1 VLHTIRHGLKQ
12 AHNAHTRHLPGHV
25 SAQVRVV
32 NLLAIMG
39 VGLSGLYTALYGIV
53 FQSPPAA
60 GLNIVFTLAYLGYFW
75 VLPRG
80 GLQAS
85 RIWITLVFVVQVGVF
100 LLWAFPQESG
110 YHLHVIAGIPFA
122 FLVFPHP
129 ERWWRAATVVA
140 LLGIFFVAEWWNPPK
155 LFGEHPRVY
164 ARATYLLVVPVI
176 ALLVA
181 VVLQSFLNELH
192 RRDEALQQLA
202 VTDVLTGI
210 ANRRG
215 WMERA
220 QAMLAQA
227 QRMGSPACLVM
238 VDIDHFKPVNDRY
251 GHLVG
256 DRLLA
261 AVAQALHD
269 NVRLEDVVGRMGG
282 EEFAVLL
289 WNTRLAEAVRV
300 AEQLRTRA
308 AAVSVPDETGGS
320 IGCSISLGVAE
331 VSSPGEA
338 LDRVLARADL
348 ALYTAKAAGR
358 NRVFPAPEA

>member
-1 VLHTIRHGLKQ
+1 MLHTIRHGLKQ
-12 AHNAHTRHLPGHV
+12 AHDAHTRHFPGHV

-39 VGLSGLYTALYGIV
+39 VGLSALYTALYGMV
-53 FQSPPAA
+53 FQSPQAA
-60 GLNIVFTLAYLGYFW
+60 WLNALFTLAYLGYFW
-75 VLPRG
+75 MLPWG
-80 GLQAS
+80 GLLAS
-85 RIWITLVFVVQVGVF
+85 RIWITLVFVVQIAAF
-100 LLWAFPQESG
+100 SLWAFPRESG

-129 ERWWRAATVVA
+129 ERWWRGATVLV
-140 LLGIFFVAEWWNPPK
+140 LLGVFFAAEWWNPPK
-155 LFGEHPRVY
+155 LFSDLPQVY
-164 ARATYLLVVPVI
+164 ARVTYLLVVPVI

-220 QAMLAQA
+220 QAMLAQS
-227 QRMGSPACLVM
+227 QRMGLPTCLVM

-269 NVRLEDVVGRMGG
+269 NVRQEDIVGRMGG

-289 WNTRLAEAVRV
+289 WNTHQEEAIRV

-308 AAVSVPDETGGS
+308 GAVSVPDETGRS

-331 VSSPGEA
+331 VASPGEA

-358 NRVFPAPEA
+358 NRVCPEANA